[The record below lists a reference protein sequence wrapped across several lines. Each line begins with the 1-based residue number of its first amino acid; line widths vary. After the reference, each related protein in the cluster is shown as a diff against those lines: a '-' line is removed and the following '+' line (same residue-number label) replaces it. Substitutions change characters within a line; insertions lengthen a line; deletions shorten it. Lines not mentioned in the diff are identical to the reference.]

1 MVTLDVLYS
10 AANYCW
16 PELRDNVLRAEVQGF
31 ATAWVFDHLS
41 GSVMSSPRM
50 LECFSLA
57 GALAGVTSTIG
68 IGTLVV
74 NAANRSPG
82 VTVNAAASLQEIS
95 GGRFVFGL
103 GAGPAPGSRWAVEHH
118 LLEISLHESVQAR
131 HDHLIDVLDLCD
143 TLWDPLRDKKWT
155 GFPLPMPR
163 PPVLLGVNS
172 VALAKVAGSRCEGVN
187 VHLDHPRVGEIF
199 EAARRARAESV
210 RAGAPV
216 DLSAWTALSAESLDP
231 DGDAQR
237 RLADLGGN
245 RLILVS

>member
-16 PELRDNVLRAEVQGF
+16 PELRDNVLRAEAEGF
-31 ATAWVFDHLS
+31 GTAWVFDHLS
-41 GSVMSSPRM
+41 GAMMSSSRM

-82 VTVNAAASLQEIS
+82 VTVNAVASLQEIS

-103 GAGPAPGSRWAVEHH
+103 GAGSGPGSPWALEHR
-118 LLEISLHESVQAR
+118 LLNIELRDSVQAR
-131 HDHLIDVLDLCD
+131 HQHLVDVLDLCD
-143 TLWDPLRDKKWT
+143 TLWNPLRDEKWT

-163 PPVLLGVNS
+163 PPVVLGANG
-172 VALAKVAGSRCEGVN
+172 VALAKVAGARCDGVN
-187 VHLDHPRVGEIF
+187 VRLDHPRIGEIF

-210 RAGAPV
+210 RAGTPL
-216 DLSAWTALSAESLDP
+216 DLSAWTSLCEESLDP

-237 RLADLGGN
+237 RLADLGGH